1 MAHIP
6 DGVLSFPVLMGGGA
20 IAAAGLGLGLKR
32 LGEDEIPKVA
42 ILACAFF
49 AVSLFAVP
57 VGPSSV
63 HLLLSGLMGLMIGPA
78 AFPAVF
84 LGLVLQALLFGFGGL
99 TTLGVNTVNIALPG
113 VVFGAL
119 LGPLLRRS
127 GPAPAGLLGAL
138 AAALSVVGTA
148 GLVALSLA
156 LSASEFVPS
165 AKVILLTYVP
175 LALGEALVTGFAV
188 SFLAK
193 VRPEALGIRESA
205 ALRAP
210 LTDASA
216 ILGERP

>member
-6 DGVLSFPVLMGGGA
+6 DGVLSLPVLVGGGA
-20 IAAAGLGLGLKR
+20 LAAAGLALGLRR
-32 LGEDEIPKVA
+32 LQEDEIPKVA

-49 AVSLFAVP
+49 AASAFAVP

-78 AFPAVF
+78 AFPAIF

-99 TTLGVNTVNIALPG
+99 SPLGVNTVNIAVPG
-113 VVFGAL
+113 VLAGAL
-119 LGPLLRRS
+119 LGPLVRRS
-127 GPAPAGLLGAL
+127 SPAMAGVFGAL
-138 AAALSVVGTA
+138 AAGSAVIGTA
-148 GLVALSLA
+148 GLVALSLV

-165 AKVILLTYVP
+165 ARVILLTYVP

-193 VRPEALGIRESA
+193 VRPEALRMAEP
-205 ALRAP
+205 AP
-210 LTDASA
+210 APSPTAQAVLS
-216 ILGERP
+216 ERP